1 MRRPKYKRKKRL
13 RNIFIAVVILVIAA
27 AFAVALIWGLS
38 GNEQPQEDQTP
49 INTGEKPITSQ
60 TPEATPTPAP
70 SETTGEPVDVSM
82 PENDKTIQKIEANTI
97 TGEIMSQGQIVDRF
111 EREDPI
117 GTDGASGLEG
127 ILTYRQNDMRNSNM
141 SFGLQ
146 ASGNMTFSAAWEAA
160 LENNITVDRNFEF
173 APLIVSWDSQTLSHM
188 NVNDEIK
195 QRGSLTE
202 IIFAGSDGLIYFF
215 DAQSGQASR
224 QAIDVGAPLLCTPT
238 LDPRGY
244 PILYVGQS
252 AGPSGVGSNED
263 IYMRAYSLT
272 DGKRLMRIG
281 ASQNDDFALNTIQGN
296 SGAPIV
302 NGASDTLIW
311 ASQNGIVYTV
321 KLNTSYNEQTGEV
334 SMNPD
339 KTVKYRYQVANAG
352 AKNFSIK
359 VSPSLYDH
367 YLFFVDET
375 SRLHCLDLNT
385 MELMYAVK
393 LSADAS
399 TAPLIYETETG
410 LYLYTV
416 TEAAEQEDGSMAATL
431 TLHNGTNGEAIK
443 SVSIPLQEGD
453 SIKSIALGKTNVI
466 VNTVGSTSS
475 VLSFRK
481 DTLEA
486 QGSSAIEGTTYGDI
500 QLFTDAENGS
510 YLALVTKEGVLTLLG
525 ENCDVIK
532 QQKVGENVLSAPMI
546 WEDQLYFV
554 TDTQLIGLKA
564 AQEGEAA

>member
-1 MRRPKYKRKKRL
+1 M
-13 RNIFIAVVILVIAA
+13 
-27 AFAVALIWGLS
+27 
-38 GNEQPQEDQTP
+38 
-49 INTGEKPITSQ
+49 
-60 TPEATPTPAP
+60 
-70 SETTGEPVDVSM
+70 
-82 PENDKTIQKIEANTI
+82 
-97 TGEIMSQGQIVDRF
+97 
-111 EREDPI
+111 
-117 GTDGASGLEG
+117 
-127 ILTYRQNDMRNSNM
+127 
-141 SFGLQ
+141 
-146 ASGNMTFSAAWEAA
+146 
-160 LENNITVDRNFEF
+160 
-173 APLIVSWDSQTLSHM
+173 
-188 NVNDEIK
+188 
-195 QRGSLTE
+195 
-202 IIFAGSDGLIYFF
+202 
-215 DAQSGQASR
+215 
-224 QAIDVGAPLLCTPT
+224 
-238 LDPRGY
+238 
-244 PILYVGQS
+244 
-252 AGPSGVGSNED
+252 
-263 IYMRAYSLT
+263 
-272 DGKRLMRIG
+272 
-281 ASQNDDFALNTIQGN
+281 
-296 SGAPIV
+296 
-302 NGASDTLIW
+302 
-311 ASQNGIVYTV
+311 
-321 KLNTSYNEQTGEV
+321 
-334 SMNPD
+334 
-339 KTVKYRYQVANAG
+339 ANAG